1 MRPSQK
7 QNRSRSKNNRKS
19 AGNVVNRVYESAGPD
34 GKVRGTPQQIID
46 KYQALARDA
55 QTSGDR
61 VAAENY
67 LQHAEHYVRI
77 LISAQQTATEQR
89 RDQQRPVGQT
99 EGGAGN
105 HHAGTGD
112 QGPGHQDPDRQVQED
127 HGCDPA
133 PQGMQ
138 CRPRRLASHH
148 LDQGRYSFAADVA
161 RQLIS
166 ADRYDEEAHA
176 LLVETLRS
184 AGETGE
190 AKRVHATWAA
200 AMAELDIEIDPFES

>member
-89 RDQQRPVGQT
+89 RDQPQRDGVDEQPQPQAEESFSAEQPAQT
-99 EGGAGN
+99 NGAGDGLAA
-105 HHAGTGD
+105 AGGENNGLATFD
-112 QGPGHQDPDRQVQED
+112 AP
-127 HGCDPA
+127 PA
-133 PQGMQ
+133 NGAGLVMTAESLNAEPVANAGATPAANGEEPSAP
-138 CRPRRLASHH
+138 PRRRSSRRPASRRAHRRPSP
-148 LDQGRYSFAADVA
+148 GRSTPC
-161 RQLIS
+161 RHG
-166 ADRYDEEAHA
+166 RGRHA
-176 LLVETLRS
+176 
-184 AGETGE
+184 
-190 AKRVHATWAA
+190 
-200 AMAELDIEIDPFES
+200 